1 MSKHVDTAEDSSRK
15 ALTIFRLLMRD
26 YHPRDFAIRFWDGS
40 QWPAET
46 GSPRFTLILNHPHAL
61 RCMLQNGGSDL
72 AISESYIRGDLDLE
86 GDLEAAMPL
95 ATYLAGRHWPIST
108 TLLMVEPTEMDR
120 DRQRC
125 PVTFIRSS
133 EIGKR

>member
-1 MSKHVDTAEDSSRK
+1 MSKHVDTAEDSARK

-61 RCMLQNGGSDL
+61 RCMF
-72 AISESYIRGDLDLE
+72 AKWWE
-86 GDLEAAMPL
+86 
-95 ATYLAGRHWPIST
+95 
-108 TLLMVEPTEMDR
+108 
-120 DRQRC
+120 
-125 PVTFIRSS
+125 RS
-133 EIGKR
+133 RYQ